1 MFILQDK
8 DETMIVDIGD
18 VGLSEPT
25 AQIEENQEVATISN
39 EIEGVDI
46 VDKTNV
52 ILDVESSMNDNENDD
67 EGIGVDYQEEN
78 EDQENNYTD
87 TDNVNVE

>member
-18 VGLSEPT
+18 IGISEPT

-52 ILDVESSMNDNENDD
+52 ILDVE
-67 EGIGVDYQEEN
+67 
-78 EDQENNYTD
+78 
-87 TDNVNVE
+87 